1 VAYLGFC
8 EGDQSQSREV
18 RGAVGAN
25 GVECGEGVS
34 PPQKLK
40 KNFGS
45 MCSKIF
51 CVQAKGGGIAQ
62 SPPKYATGPADAT
75 AIPKPHCLLPHLNP
89 DWFYLSGTGL
99 A

>member
-1 VAYLGFC
+1 MGWSVGRECPLPTE
-8 EGDQSQSREV
+8 EGV
-18 RGAVGAN
+18 W
-25 GVECGEGVS
+25 GEGCAPS
-34 PPQKLK
+34 PEIK
-40 KNFGS
+40 KKFGS

-51 CVQAKGGGIAQ
+51 CVQAKGGGHRPV
-62 SPPKYATGPADAT
+62 PPKYATGPADAT